1 MYTHHIPSLS
11 DKHTHTC
18 THTISPAFLISTHIH
33 VHTPLPPAFLIS
45 AYMYTSLHPARPPPP
60 PPSQLFWYT
69 CTLTDTDAHWH
80 AHAQRDRVEW
90 EMWGTDGEIQ
100 SAFSW
105 PARVHFL
112 ALCKRALMSGTW
124 KMGGIEDASSRCFFF
139 FSCHLIFILLDFSK
153 VCAAFCQPLWNSFC
167 LEYKVRCYKIT
178 RTFKRTSLL
187 ILCIYISSKRCANR
201 GWKFTKFTQYIN
213 KFNFTKD
220 YKRSIP
226 LHNSV
231 NINRQII

>member
-1 MYTHHIPSLS
+1 MYTDRYRCTLAC
-11 DKHTHTC
+11 TC
-18 THTISPAFLISTHIH
+18 TERSSW
-33 VHTPLPPAFLIS
+33 VGDV
-45 AYMYTSLHPARPPPP
+45 R
-60 PPSQLFWYT
+60 
-69 CTLTDTDAHWH
+69 TDS
-80 AHAQRDRVEW
+80 
-90 EMWGTDGEIQ
+90 EIQ

-124 KMGGIEDASSRCFFF
+124 KKGGIEDASSRCFFF

-231 NINRQII
+231 NINRQIFNLCSWSFLKDRDDRRRMLCNISIKSVRR